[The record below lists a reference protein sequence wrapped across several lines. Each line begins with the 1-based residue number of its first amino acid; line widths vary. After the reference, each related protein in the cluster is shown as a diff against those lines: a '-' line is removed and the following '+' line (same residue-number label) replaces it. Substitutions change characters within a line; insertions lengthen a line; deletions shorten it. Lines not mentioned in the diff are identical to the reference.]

1 MAAAKVEI
9 IYEAEA
15 SSLKATVN
23 EVIKAN
29 DAIVTDTKETTKE
42 VGDEY
47 KKIGAAAAAAFGGT
61 QVKAALDQLNKES
74 DKLTANLKELQKEQ
88 ILLVGSGNKL
98 TKSYQDNIKAQAALK
113 SQISQVNQEQAELNR
128 TFGQTEEKQK
138 TLTGQ
143 LRGLKQELALLE
155 EQGKDNS
162 EEFNK
167 LLFAAAKLED
177 QIGDT
182 RERVRVLASD
192 TFKFD
197 AAVGATQALASGF
210 EVAQGAAALF
220 GSEGKELQEVI
231 AKTTAVTAIANGV
244 NELANQITGQGPLK
258 LALYAAGQKA
268 VAVATAISTGAISA
282 FRVALAAT
290 GIGLFITGVALL
302 VTKLQDAAANQ
313 ASLNRSLELSK
324 AAAEN
329 SKKAIEELRNAQLDS
344 ATRTLIATGQLS
356 QAEADRLE
364 TIKGTRKQ
372 VDESIKVELAAQTKL
387 IVEKQKLEQRL
398 AVFKDAVDGDVIR
411 KQRKNIQDQ
420 IDNQETE
427 IKKSQENVRQIRQ
440 AGLLSEAQFNQA
452 LRSEESAK
460 DRDEAQ
466 KLADDRKKAAEDAAK
481 SELEARNAA
490 REKLRQ
496 LELEALAS
504 QLDER
509 EKILSD
515 SNTKIAELEATFAEA
530 KFAKGSEQEQQLQTS
545 INLIKEQAAKDI
557 AAIDQ
562 KALED
567 KAAKEKEAAEK
578 AQQEAEKAAEERSK
592 LTIAGLDAQ
601 INAIKTLEIT
611 EGTSLERRIQLI
623 ELDSQKRLELA
634 KDNASEIKL
643 INAETEQAIREER
656 KKSRDEAIDQ
666 AFEIASASADALGS
680 ILKFQSQL
688 TENRIAEIQSSSEK
702 ELEAINSSLESEVV
716 KANKRE
722 ALEKRTQSKIAAE
735 KQKQARQE
743 KALNIFRAT
752 IDTAASIVKTGAQL
766 GYPAAL
772 PFQILAGI
780 VGAANI
786 AAIAAQPL
794 PKFKKGGMVGGRSH
808 EAGGTLIEA
817 ERGEYVV
824 NKNSVM
830 RNRREL
836 DAINT
841 SSAAFKRLIDERY
854 VRPAILNYA
863 MNNKR
868 DGITVNASL
877 NSKSMEK
884 ELKGLRKDMRN
895 KNTIVN
901 INGSDSRYTWQ

>member
-1 MAAAKVEI
+1 MASAKVEI

-42 VGDEY
+42 VSDEY
-47 KKIGAAAAAAFGGT
+47 KKIGASASAAFGGT

-155 EQGKDNS
+155 EQGKDNTD
-162 EEFNK
+162 EFNK
-167 LLFAAAKLED
+167 LLFTAAKLED

-244 NELANQITGQGPLK
+244 NDLANQITGQGPLK

-364 TIKGTRKQ
+364 SIKGIRKQ
-372 VDESIKVELAAQTKL
+372 VDENINVELAAQAKL

-420 IDNQETE
+420 IDNQEAE
-427 IKKSQENVRQIRQ
+427 IKKSQENIRQIRQ

-466 KLADDRKKAAEDAAK
+466 KLADDRKKAADDAAK
-481 SELEARNAA
+481 AEIEARNAA

-530 KFAKGSEQEQQLQTS
+530 KFAKGSEQERQLQTS
-545 INLIKEQAAKDI
+545 INLIKEDATKQIAEIDKKAA
-557 AAIDQ
+557 
-562 KALED
+562 ED
-567 KAAKEKEAAEK
+567 KAARDKEAAEK
-578 AQQEAEKAAEERSK
+578 LAAETLRIRVQGLNDEISLLKAAE
-592 LTIAGLDAQ
+592 
-601 INAIKTLEIT
+601 IN
-611 EGTSLERRIQLI
+611 EGTSLDRRIKLI
-623 ELDSQKRLELA
+623 EKDGEKRIAEA
-634 KDNASEIKL
+634 EGNAATIKL
-643 INAETEQAIREER
+643 INAQTEEAIRDER
-656 KKSRDEAIDQ
+656 KKSTDEAIDQ
-666 AFEIASASADALGS
+666 AFEIASASADALDS

-688 TENRIAEIQSSSEK
+688 TENRIAEIQSTSEK

-854 VRPAILNYA
+854 VRPAILSYA

-901 INGSDSRYTWQ
+901 INGGDSRYTWQ

>member
-1 MAAAKVEI
+1 MASAKVEI

-47 KKIGAAAAAAFGGT
+47 KKIGASAAAAFGGT

-155 EQGKDNS
+155 EQGKDNTD
-162 EEFNK
+162 EFNE
-167 LLFAAAKLED
+167 LLFAAARLED

-290 GIGLFITGVALL
+290 GIGLFITGVAIL
-302 VTKLQDAAANQ
+302 VDRLRDAASNQ

-344 ATRTLIATGQLS
+344 ATRTLIATGQLD
-356 QAEADRLE
+356 QAEADRIE
-364 TIKGTRKQ
+364 TIKGIRKQ
-372 VDESIKVELAAQTKL
+372 VDESINVEIGAQAKAIAEQKRLSAELAKARVSDQRDAARTGFQVESQQTKS
-387 IVEKQKLEQRL
+387 L
-398 AVFKDAVDGDVIR
+398 AAELAT
-411 KQRKNIQDQ
+411 
-420 IDNQETE
+420 QESN
-427 IKKSQENVRQIRQ
+427 IKKSQENIKQIKQ
-440 AGLLSEAQFNQA
+440 QGLLSEAQFNQA

-460 DRDEAQ
+460 EREEAQ
-466 KLADDRKKAAEDAAK
+466 KLADDRKKAAQDAAK
-481 SELEARNAA
+481 AEIEARDAA

-509 EKILSD
+509 EKILND

-530 KFAKGSEQEQQLQTS
+530 KFAKGSVEEKKLQDS
-545 INLIKEQAAKDI
+545 ITLIKEQATKDI
-557 AAIDQ
+557 AEIDK
-562 KALED
+562 KAAED
-567 KAAKEKEAAEK
+567 KAARDKEAAEK
-578 AQQEAEKAAEERSK
+578 LAAETLRIRVQGLNDEISLLKAAE
-592 LTIAGLDAQ
+592 
-601 INAIKTLEIT
+601 IN
-611 EGTSLERRIQLI
+611 EGTSLDRRIKLI
-623 ELDSQKRLELA
+623 EKDGEKRIAEA
-634 KDNASEIKL
+634 EGNAATIKL
-643 INAETEQAIREER
+643 INAQTEEAIREER
-656 KKSRDEAIDQ
+656 KKSADEAIDQ
-666 AFEIASASADALGS
+666 AFEIAQATADLFSS
-680 ILKFQSQL
+680 IIELQGVQS
-688 TENRIAEIQSSSEK
+688 EARIAQINAASEAEQLAIEKGTQSEADK
-702 ELEAINSSLESEVV
+702 ERQLEAL
-716 KANKRE
+716 R
-722 ALEKRTQSKIAAE
+722 LRTSRKIAAE
-735 KQKQARQE
+735 KTKQAKLD
-743 KALNIFRAT
+743 KAAAIFTAV
-752 IDTAASIVKTGAQL
+752 INTAAEVTK
-766 GYPAAL
+766 
-772 PFQILAGI
+772 
-780 VGAANI
+780 NI
-786 AAIAAQPL
+786 ANPVLAAITAAAGLVQIGIIAATPI

-854 VRPAILNYA
+854 VRPAILSYA

-877 NSKSMEK
+877 NSKAMEK

-901 INGSDSRYTWQ
+901 INGSDSRYSWQ

>member
-162 EEFNK
+162 DEFNK

-290 GIGLFITGVALL
+290 GIGLFITGVAIL
-302 VTKLQDAAANQ
+302 VDRLRDAASNQ

-344 ATRTLIATGQLS
+344 TTRTLIATGQLS
-356 QAEADRLE
+356 QAEADRIE
-364 TIKGTRKQ
+364 TIKGIRKQ
-372 VDESIKVELAAQTKL
+372 VDESINVEIGAQAKAIAEQKRLSAELAKARVSDQRDAARTGFQVESQQTKS
-387 IVEKQKLEQRL
+387 L
-398 AVFKDAVDGDVIR
+398 AAELAT
-411 KQRKNIQDQ
+411 
-420 IDNQETE
+420 QESN
-427 IKKSQENVRQIRQ
+427 IKKSQENIKQIKQ
-440 AGLLSEAQFNQA
+440 QGLLSEAQFNQA

-460 DRDEAQ
+460 EREEAQ
-466 KLADDRKKAAEDAAK
+466 KLADDRKKAAQDAAK
-481 SELEARNAA
+481 AEIEARNAA

-509 EKILSD
+509 EKILND
-515 SNTKIAELEATFAEA
+515 SNTKIAELEATFAEG
-530 KFAKGSEQEQQLQTS
+530 KFAKGSVEEKKLQDS
-545 INLIKEQAAKDI
+545 ITLIKEQATKDI
-557 AAIDQ
+557 AEIDK
-562 KALED
+562 KAAED
-567 KAAKEKEAAEK
+567 KAARDKEAAEK
-578 AQQEAEKAAEERSK
+578 LAAETLRIRVQGLNDEISLLKAAE
-592 LTIAGLDAQ
+592 
-601 INAIKTLEIT
+601 IN
-611 EGTSLERRIQLI
+611 EGTSLDRRIKLI
-623 ELDSQKRLELA
+623 EKDGEKRIAEA
-634 KDNASEIKL
+634 EGNAATIKL
-643 INAETEQAIREER
+643 INAQTEEAIREER

-666 AFEIASASADALGS
+666 AFEIAQATANVLGQ
-680 ILKFQSQL
+680 IIELQGVQSQK
-688 TENRIAEIQSSSEK
+688 RIDEINATSEAEKLAIEK
-702 ELEAINSSLESEVV
+702 STLNEEQ
-716 KANKRE
+716 KKRKLE
-722 ALEKRTQSKIAAE
+722 ALELRTAQKVAAE
-735 KQKQARQE
+735 KRRQAVAE
-743 KALNIFRAT
+743 KANAIFQAT
-752 IDTAASIVKTGAQL
+752 IGTAVAVASAKGPILKALALASGLAQI
-766 GYPAAL
+766 AL
-772 PFQILAGI
+772 
-780 VGAANI
+780 I
-786 AAIAAQPL
+786 ASQPI

-854 VRPAILNYA
+854 VRPAILSYA
-863 MNNKR
+863 MSNKR

-877 NSKSMEK
+877 NSKAME
-884 ELKGLRKDMRN
+884 RKLDRLN
-895 KNTIVN
+895 KTMAGKQMIVN

>member
-42 VGDEY
+42 VSDEY
-47 KKIGAAAAAAFGGT
+47 KKIGASAAAAFGGT

-98 TKSYQDNIKAQAALK
+98 SKSYQDNIKAQAALK

-167 LLFAAAKLED
+167 LLFAAARLED

-244 NELANQITGQGPLK
+244 NDLANQITGQGPLK

-364 TIKGTRKQ
+364 SIKGIRKQ
-372 VDESIKVELAAQTKL
+372 VDENINVELAAQTKL
-387 IVEKQKLEQRL
+387 ILEKQKLEQRL

-460 DRDEAQ
+460 DREEAQ
-466 KLADDRKKAAEDAAK
+466 KLADDRKKAAQDAAK
-481 SELEARNAA
+481 AEIEARDAA

-509 EKILSD
+509 EKILND

-545 INLIKEQAAKDI
+545 INSIKEQATKDI
-557 AAIDQ
+557 AELDQ

-578 AQQEAEKAAEERSK
+578 LAKETSDIR
-592 LTIAGLDAQ
+592 IAGLDAQ

-623 ELDSQKRLELA
+623 ELDSKKRIELA
-634 KDNASEIKL
+634 KDNASEIEL

-666 AFEIASASADALGS
+666 AFEIAEAVADTLNS
-680 ILKFQSQL
+680 IIELQGIQSQK
-688 TENRIAEIQSSSEK
+688 RIEEINAANEAEKLAIEGSTLSEANK
-702 ELEAINSSLESEVV
+702 QRKLEALRI
-716 KANKRE
+716 
-722 ALEKRTQSKIAAE
+722 RTEQKVAAE
-735 KQKQARQE
+735 KTRQAKAE
-743 KALNIFRAT
+743 KAAALFEAI
-752 IDTAASIVKTGAQL
+752 IGTAAAIAKAGN
-766 GYPAAL
+766 
-772 PFQILAGI
+772 PFL
-780 VGAANI
+780 
-786 AAIAAQPL
+786 AAIAAAAGAAQIAIIAATPI

-877 NSKSMEK
+877 NSKAMEK

-901 INGSDSRYTWQ
+901 INGGDSRYTWQ